1 MFGLITFASSTP
13 NVNLSDFMPVEIATP
28 DNISNATTGV
38 KNAPKAIEN
47 PKPLADKI
55 GEPKPAKEL
64 APKVVDKPE
73 IRTDAAAAA
82 EPKPEPKALPKAAEK
97 SEPKPEPKADAKPA
111 EKAEKQKDKTKP
123 DQIADELKKDDTKKP
138 PKPEKKAPE
147 FKPDQIAEQLRKDEN
162 KKPPSKFDA
171 NQVAALLDHREPQR
185 QLAAAET
192 VNGVAALGAPTGH
205 AAHLSQSELDALRAK
220 LISLWN
226 PPPAVSTHPDLYI
239 VAIRIRLGRDHRLIG
254 QPEVL
259 TSGDGPLFEATRDS
273 AIRAVISAQPYDM
286 LSLTTY
292 DVWKE
297 IDINFDPKDVFG
309 G

>member
-1 MFGLITFASSTP
+1 MRKNWIISASGHAAVLVVGLITFASSTP
-13 NVNLSDFMPVEIATP
+13 NVNMSDFMPVEIATP
-28 DNISNATTGV
+28 DNISNATAGV
-38 KNAPKAIEN
+38 KNAPKPIEN

-82 EPKPEPKALPKAAEK
+82 EPKAETKAP
-97 SEPKPEPKADAKPA
+97 PKPP
-111 EKAEKQKDKTKP
+111 EKAEKPKDKSKS
-123 DQIADELKKDDTKKP
+123 DQIADELKKDEPKKP
-138 PKPEKKAPE
+138 PKPEKKPPE
-147 FKPDQIAEQLRKDEN
+147 FKPDQIAEQLRKDET
-162 KKPPSKFDA
+162 KKPPAKFDA

-192 VNGVAALGAPTGH
+192 INGVPALGAPTGH

-273 AIRAVISAQPYDM
+273 AVRAVIQAQPYDM